1 MSQLPK
7 DMDCSPSD
15 RRLRIAF
22 VYSRLPFP
30 MMRGDQLTVA
40 HLIAFLAARGHS
52 IDLYTLDMQGE
63 LSRVQR
69 DWLAGTCRTLRIYR
83 QGLGRIL
90 AGLTSGLCKG
100 EPAQVAMF
108 RNGALQRDLAAAIDA
123 DEYDLVYSYYI
134 RSAHAV
140 PSRLA
145 HDSENRRPGSPVS
158 FLAMQLSQSLNSR
171 RIFENE
177 RNPLRR
183 LFYRLETTLC
193 ERFEARVWQRF
204 SRSVLI
210 GPADVAKVR
219 DVCKAQGQ
227 PEINNWVYGAHG
239 TDLSRYQAATPEET
253 VPGRVV
259 FSGSMLYQP
268 NVQAALWFVEQC
280 WPRVRATVPEA
291 ELVIQGRDPVAEIRE
306 LDGKDGIC
314 VTGTV
319 EDVGVYI
326 RSASVCI
333 NPMLAAGGMQNKLIE
348 YMACGKAIVATSV
361 ANEGI
366 MAPTDTFCLADDAA
380 SFADGIVGLLS
391 SAELRDSLGK
401 TARRYVEDNWTWE
414 SHFLKLEEAFFETI
428 DAASGGRLPDTG
440 VPDTGSRSEAVPA

>member
-1 MSQLPK
+1 
-7 DMDCSPSD
+7 MDCSPSN

-40 HLIAFLAARGHS
+40 HLMAFLAARGHS

-63 LSRVQR
+63 LSVLQR

-83 QGLGRIL
+83 QGLARIL
-90 AGLTSGLCKG
+90 SGLASGLCRG

-108 RNGALQRDLAAAIDA
+108 RNGALQRDLAAAIDTG
-123 DEYDLVYSYYI
+123 EYDLVYSYYI

-145 HDSENRRPGSPVS
+145 HGGGDGRSGSPVS

-183 LFYRLETTLC
+183 LFYRLETALC

-204 SRSVLI
+204 TRSVLI
-210 GPADVAKVR
+210 GPADVAKVQA
-219 DVCKAQGQ
+219 VCKAQGQ
-227 PEINNWVYGAHG
+227 PEIDNWVYGAHG
-239 TDLSRYQAATPEET
+239 TDLSRYKAASTEEI
-253 VPGRVV
+253 VPGRIV

-280 WPRVRATVPEA
+280 WPRIRAAVPDA

-306 LDGKDGIC
+306 LDGRDGIR

-319 EDVGVYI
+319 EDVGVHI

-380 SFADGIVGLLS
+380 SFADCVVGLLS
-391 SAELRDSLGK
+391 NAGIRDLLGK
-401 TARRYVEDNWTWE
+401 TARHYVEANWTWE
-414 SHFLKLEEAFFETI
+414 AHFLKLEKAFFDTI
-428 DAASGGRLPDTG
+428 DAASSKCLS
-440 VPDTGSRSEAVPA
+440 VARSSDAAAGQEAVPA

>member
-1 MSQLPK
+1 
-7 DMDCSPSD
+7 MDCSPSG
-15 RRLRIAF
+15 RPLRIAF

-40 HLIAFLAARGHS
+40 HLMAFLAARGHS

-63 LSRVQR
+63 LTALQR
-69 DWLAGTCRTLRIYR
+69 DWLASTCRTLRIYR
-83 QGLGRIL
+83 QGFGGIL
-90 AGLTSGLCKG
+90 SGLAAGLCRG

-108 RNGALQRDLAAAIDA
+108 RNRALQRDLATAIDA
-123 DEYDLVYSYYI
+123 GQYDLVYSYYI

-140 PSRLA
+140 PPRLA
-145 HDSENRRPGSPVS
+145 QAGGDGQTRSPVS

-183 LFYRLETTLC
+183 LFYRLETALC

-210 GPADVAKVR
+210 GPADVAKVKA
-219 DVCKAQGQ
+219 VCKAQGQ
-227 PEINNWVYGAHG
+227 PEIDNWVYGAHG
-239 TDLSRYQAATPEET
+239 TDISRYQAATPEEI

-280 WPRVRATVPEA
+280 WPRVRAAIPDA
-291 ELVIQGRDPVAEIRE
+291 ELIIQGRDPVAEIRE
-306 LDGKDGIC
+306 LDGTNGIV

-319 EDVGVYI
+319 EDVGVNI

-366 MAPTDTFCLADDAA
+366 IAPTDTFCLADDAA
-380 SFADGIVGLLS
+380 SFADCVVGLL
-391 SAELRDSLGK
+391 ANPERRDTLGK
-401 TARRYVEDNWTWE
+401 AARRYVEDNWTWE
-414 SHFLKLEEAFFETI
+414 SHFLKLEQAFFETI
-428 DAASGGRLPDTG
+428 DAASRKRPAASGHPEAE
-440 VPDTGSRSEAVPA
+440 PEAVPA

>member
-1 MSQLPK
+1 
-7 DMDCSPSD
+7 MDCPLSE

-40 HLIAFLAARGHS
+40 HLIAFLTARGHTV
-52 IDLYTLDMQGE
+52 DLYTLDMQGK
-63 LSRVQR
+63 LTAAQR
-69 DWLAGTCRTLRIYR
+69 HWLARTCRKLHVYR
-83 QGLGRIL
+83 QGPVRIL
-90 AGLTSGLCKG
+90 RGLATGLCRG

-108 RNGALQRDLAAAIDA
+108 RNGALQHDLSAAIDA
-123 DEYDLVYSYYI
+123 GEYDLVYSYYI

-140 PSRLA
+140 PERLSR
-145 HDSENRRPGSPVS
+145 RRDQARDGDPVS

-177 RNPLRR
+177 RTPLRR
-183 LFYRLETTLC
+183 LFYRLETALC
-193 ERFEARVWQRF
+193 ERYEARVWQRF
-204 SRSVLI
+204 TRSVLI

-219 DVCKAQGQ
+219 AVCIAQGQ
-227 PEINNWVYGAHG
+227 PEIDNWVYGAHG
-239 TDLSRYQAATPEET
+239 TDLSRYQPARPED
-253 VPGRVV
+253 VVAGRVV

-268 NVQAALWFVEQC
+268 NVQAALWFAEQC
-280 WPRVRATVPEA
+280 WPQIRAAMPDA
-291 ELVIQGRDPVAEIRE
+291 ELVIQGRDPVNEIRE
-306 LDGKDGIC
+306 LDGRNGIC

-319 EDVGVYI
+319 EDVGVHI

-366 MAPTDTFCLADDAA
+366 MAPTNTLCLADNPQDFAA
-380 SFADGIVGLLS
+380 SVIALLS
-391 SAELRDSLGK
+391 NAGLRNALGHA
-401 TARRYVEDNWTWE
+401 ARRYVEENWTWE
-414 SHFLKLEEAFFETI
+414 SHFLKLEKAFFESI
-428 DAASGGRLPDTG
+428 DAASVKPSVAPGIFTEVSARQ
-440 VPDTGSRSEAVPA
+440 AAQA